1 MDGSANES
9 APNYFFYMTA
19 TGADQGPFPSESE
32 RAKDRG
38 AICYRFRFGATASN
52 DPTRGAELSARSA
65 EPVFILKPWGEASAH
80 YLQAFWKNEV
90 LSAVTMEF
98 VRTDEGGKEVPLE
111 TITLKNATIAS
122 LKRHVGEVQ
131 GLPHAELEEIGLR
144 FETMEVQAKGA
155 KKSVKLD
162 TKNRK

>member
-1 MDGSANES
+1 MGRGVRALPPSVLEKRGSLCRNHGVRS
-9 APNYFFYMTA
+9 N
-19 TGADQGPFPSESE
+19 G
-32 RAKDRG
+32 RG
-38 AICYRFRFGATASN
+38 
-52 DPTRGAELSARSA
+52 
-65 EPVFILKPWGEASAH
+65 GE
-80 YLQAFWKNEV
+80 
-90 LSAVTMEF
+90 
-98 VRTDEGGKEVPLE
+98 GVPLE